1 MLLLRMLCHA
11 EDAEAEEPVP
21 SKKQRSAKQKRAA
34 SASLPAKRGSRAL
47 ASGHLSE
54 GRNNGSLDED
64 YVPPGASRSA
74 CLAPFLHEKF
84 TDESKFLSVSK
95 ICYTDCIQIACIF
108 CAYQQWRKCYKHE
121 LMS

>member
-1 MLLLRMLCHA
+1 MLCHA

-34 SASLPAKRGSRAL
+34 SASLPAKRGSRAS

-64 YVPPGASRSA
+64 YVPPGASWSA
-74 CLAPFLHEKF
+74 CLTLILHGKTYRRVQVPFRVQDLLERF
-84 TDESKFLSVSK
+84 D
-95 ICYTDCIQIACIF
+95 TDCLHFLC
-108 CAYQQWRKCYKHE
+108 
-121 LMS
+121 L